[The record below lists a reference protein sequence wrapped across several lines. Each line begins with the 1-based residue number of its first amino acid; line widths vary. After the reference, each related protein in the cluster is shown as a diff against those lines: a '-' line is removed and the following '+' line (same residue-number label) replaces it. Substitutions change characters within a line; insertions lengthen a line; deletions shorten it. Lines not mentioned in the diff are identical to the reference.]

1 MKYGIVI
8 RYQFDPSWLRLS
20 RDERNRYEE
29 IFQKDIVG
37 PYADRLTVRH
47 FDAEAFAT
55 DYSDFLLI
63 ETDDLKAYYFFIEGL
78 RDSDF
83 IAHGWVRI
91 HDITIGVPDG
101 YKEYEK
107 EVDGDHA

>member
-20 RDERNRYEE
+20 REERNKYEE
-29 IFQKDIVG
+29 VFQKDIVA

-47 FDAEAFAT
+47 FDAEAFAA

-63 ETDDLKAYYFFIEGL
+63 ETKDLKAYYYFVEGL
-78 RDSDF
+78 RDSEF
-83 IAHGWVRI
+83 IAKGWVRI
-91 HDITIGVPDG
+91 HDITVGVPDG

-107 EVDGDHA
+107 EQGNDNA